1 MEMYDYQFRLLDF
14 NVYNKSNDDDD
25 DDNGSDS
32 SQNIEKFE
40 IQMFGINEKG
50 ETCSIYVE
58 NYRPFFFVR
67 VGNTWNEHIKKRFFD
82 EIKKKVG
89 KNMSDQ
95 IISMELVDRKILYG
109 FDSGKMQKFIQ
120 ITFEILFA

>member
-1 MEMYDYQFRLLDF
+1 MYDYQFRLLDF
-14 NVYNKSNDDDD
+14 NVYNKSENDDDLGD
-25 DDNGSDS
+25 GDGDDNSNGS

-58 NYRPFFFVR
+58 NYHPFFFVR
-67 VGNTWNEHIKKRFFD
+67 VGNNWSELTKKHFFD

-89 KNMSDQ
+89 KKS
-95 IISMELVDRKILYG
+95 
-109 FDSGKMQKFIQ
+109 
-120 ITFEILFA
+120 